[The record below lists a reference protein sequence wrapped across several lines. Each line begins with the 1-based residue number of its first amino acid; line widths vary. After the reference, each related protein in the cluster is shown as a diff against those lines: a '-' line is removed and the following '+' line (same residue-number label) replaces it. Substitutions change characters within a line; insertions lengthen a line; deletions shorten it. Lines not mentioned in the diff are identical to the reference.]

1 MLKQVLKVMIVP
13 VVLISLASPV
23 WAGGLG
29 ITLDPS
35 PAPPGGGAND
45 YQLYTEGPFT
55 VSWQPCTTSNPSNP
69 PPYGPLPTGSLL
81 IGDVACLGFV
91 NDTGADISSL
101 TLQFTVTS
109 ALNGLTLT
117 CSNDPGDTYLAA
129 NNCSSYGTLS
139 TGEFVSLTFNA
150 PVDVPPNYDFYF
162 GVTSTAPLTL
172 SDIPDTGLSLPT
184 YDPSTLM
191 LLATGMAFLAMG
203 TLRRT
208 A

>member
-1 MLKQVLKVMIVP
+1 MLKQVLKVLIVP
-13 VVLISLASPV
+13 VVLVALASPV

-35 PAPPGGGAND
+35 PAPPGGGTN
-45 YQLYTEGPFT
+45 LYYLTTEGPFT
-55 VSWQPCTTSNPSNP
+55 VSWQNCAVEPS
-69 PPYGPLPTGSLL
+69 GPLAVGSPLA
-81 IGDVACLGFV
+81 GDIACLGFA

-109 ALNGLTLT
+109 VLNGLTLT
-117 CSNDPGDTYLAA
+117 CANDPGDNYLAA
-129 NNCSSYGTLS
+129 NNCSDYGTLT

-150 PVDVPPNYDFYF
+150 PIDVPPNYDFYF
-162 GVTSTAPLTL
+162 GVTSTAPLTI

-184 YDPSTLM
+184 YDPSTLV

-203 TLRRT
+203 GLRRT

>member
-13 VVLISLASPV
+13 IVLIALASPV

-29 ITLDPS
+29 ITLDPD
-35 PAPPGGGAND
+35 PPPPGGGTN
-45 YQLYTEGPFT
+45 LYYLTSEGPFT
-55 VSWQPCTTSNPSNP
+55 VTWQNCATEPS
-69 PPYGPLPTGSLL
+69 GPLPTGSALS
-81 IGDVACLGFV
+81 GDIACLGFA

-117 CSNDPGDTYLAA
+117 CANDPGDTYLAA
-129 NNCSSYGTLS
+129 NNCSDYGTLT
-139 TGEFVSLTFNA
+139 TGELVSLTFNA

-162 GVTSTAPLTL
+162 GVTSTDSGVTM
-172 SDIPDTGLSLPT
+172 SDIPTATLALPT
-184 YDPSTLM
+184 YDPSTLV

-203 TLRRT
+203 AFRRT